1 MTPPLSY
8 KVPWDLVA
16 GLTPYIA
23 KGRPRDIDDFTRQ
36 IVERMNPQPIYED
49 LARLPDD
56 PRFVLV
62 ANHFQRQGLWILHV
76 AAALTQAVSARYGP
90 HPVPVRWTV
99 TANWPRVRL
108 GPLSFPSPGDWL
120 LPKVARVLSCYPV
133 SFQSSN
139 PAFTAR
145 SIRRL
150 FRDAKMTDRPIGIF
164 PEGVAGSAGALTE
177 PLPGVDR
184 LLNHLAL
191 LGMPVVP
198 VAVLESQCRLLIR
211 IGTPLETGELLQ
223 APHSARLCMERIEGL
238 INRGGANQRSA
249 AEPG

>member
-49 LARLPDD
+49 LARLPGD
-56 PRFVLV
+56 PRFILV
-62 ANHFQRQGLWILHV
+62 ANHFQRKGLWILHT
-76 AAALTQAVSARYGP
+76 AAALTQAISSRYGA
-90 HPVPVRWTV
+90 HPVPVRWMV

-133 SFQSSN
+133 SFQGSN
-139 PAFTAR
+139 PAYTAG

-150 FRDAKMTDRPIGIF
+150 LRDVKSLDRPVGIF
-164 PEGVAGSAGALTE
+164 PEGVAGSAEHLTE
-177 PLPGVDR
+177 PLPGVGR
-184 LLNHLAL
+184 LLNNLCRSGL
-191 LGMPVVP
+191 PVVP
-198 VAVLESQCRLLIR
+198 AAVLETHGHLLIR
-211 IGTPLETGELLQ
+211 IGCSMKPGELLQ
-223 APHSARLCMERIEGL
+223 APDSARLCMEKIERL
-238 INRGGANQRSA
+238 MIERGA
-249 AEPG
+249 AICRDP